1 MAFVDR
7 LLPHQWDGR
16 RLLRFLA
23 GLALLAASFLTPS
36 PAVCTAPAAVG
47 PAPSPVVAAAPAS
60 LPSAPAVAAAP
71 VPAGLAFAP
80 APTGLLF
87 APAPAGRAFAP
98 APAGLPFAPAPA
110 GRASAPALAGLP
122 FLPAPDGLA
131 SVSALAGLASPSA
144 VSVGSVV
151 GRAVEGPATAI
162 DQVPAVVDE
171 PVAAPV
177 EVRPAAVTVEA
188 GTFAD
193 SECQRA
199 FGSRAPPRA

>member
-7 LLPHQWDGR
+7 LLPRQWDGR

-23 GLALLAASFLTPS
+23 GLALLAASFLS
-36 PAVCTAPAAVG
+36 
-47 PAPSPVVAAAPAS
+47 
-60 LPSAPAVAAAP
+60 
-71 VPAGLAFAP
+71 P
-80 APTGLLF
+80 APTATA
-87 APAPAGRAFAP
+87 APAPA
-98 APAGLPFAPAPA
+98 
-110 GRASAPALAGLP
+110 S
-122 FLPAPDGLA
+122 
-131 SVSALAGLASPSA
+131 
-144 VSVGSVV
+144 SVV
-151 GRAVEGPATAI
+151 GRAVEAPATVI

-177 EVRPAAVTVEA
+177 EGRPAAVTVEA